1 MAATVPTI
9 GRVAKAATS
18 SAVLDFLK
26 NPKQPLIGASGFP
39 PSLHSSIQF
48 DNTAQIR
55 RIGDRPAKCESRFGT
70 RPPEARHIC
79 RFQTLPT
86 ASQADSTFF

>member
-26 NPKQPLIGASGFP
+26 KPKQALIGATGFP

-48 DNTAQIR
+48 
-55 RIGDRPAKCESRFGT
+55 GW
-70 RPPEARHIC
+70 C
-79 RFQTLPT
+79 R
-86 ASQADSTFF
+86 STGGKAFKHH